1 MGREQSAYVA
11 VGLFLRSCGVAEYQ
25 FTAVVERSSDLY
37 LTARISACS
46 IQIAYTNHRN
56 PHYSINHD
64 RLSAMEDFTAIDCLP
79 KLRQKNCNSCVH
91 AKRRCDRRTPVCS
104 RCTEKKI
111 DCIYGK
117 TKVASQPDREEID
130 WSSPS
135 MGRIAFGSP
144 AGSSF
149 ALRQSP
155 DLNYLGIMPMDPQ
168 IGVATS
174 ATESMQDYVMDTT
187 IDGDISM
194 DPFINL
200 MGNSI
205 TPTQDQW
212 LVPIE
217 QGPMTE
223 RPSSPADEEI
233 IRAYEKMAGLCVSPI
248 QIPLPVEYSNVLRN
262 RLPPIME

>member
-1 MGREQSAYVA
+1 M
-11 VGLFLRSCGVAEYQ
+11 
-25 FTAVVERSSDLY
+25 
-37 LTARISACS
+37 
-46 IQIAYTNHRN
+46 
-56 PHYSINHD
+56 
-64 RLSAMEDFTAIDCLP
+64 
-79 KLRQKNCNSCVH
+79 
-91 AKRRCDRRTPVCS
+91 CS

-111 DCIYGK
+111 DCVYGK

-135 MGRIAFGSP
+135 MGRLAFGSP

-149 ALRQSP
+149 ALHQSP
-155 DLNYLGIMPMDPQ
+155 DVNYLGIMPMDPK

-174 ATESMQDYVMDTT
+174 ATESMQDYVMDAT
-187 IDGDISM
+187 INGDISM

-233 IRAYEKMAGLCVSPI
+233 IRAYEKMAGFCVRPI
-248 QIPLPVEYSNVLRN
+248 QISLPVEYSNVLRN
-262 RLPPIME
+262 HLPRNIEY